1 MLHGVDYILAKQTL
15 GDEFGV
21 YRAYRPEVDNLQTFL
36 LFSCSR
42 RNDALRYGSGV
53 ANVLNVPF
61 RNNLPKADLNE
72 GGDDT
77 GGACLTPETPS
88 EPSCSV
94 SKPKRVMG
102 IGPKIRRLIRDGAL
116 DNEIV
121 DQLLDLYLA
130 AGHTKQSGMDLLV
143 SYIKEIRKHG

>member
-77 GGACLTPETPS
+77 GGAW
-88 EPSCSV
+88 
-94 SKPKRVMG
+94 G

>member
-15 GDEFGV
+15 GDEYGV
-21 YRAYRPEVDNLQTFL
+21 YRGHWIMDYPQTFL

-42 RNDALRYGSGV
+42 RNDALRYGSGI
-53 ANVLNVPF
+53 ADVLNVPF

-77 GGACLTPETPS
+77 DGACSTPETPS
-88 EPSCSV
+88 APSCSV

-116 DNEIV
+116 DNEII

-130 AGHTKQSGMDLLV
+130 AGHTKQSGKALLAM
-143 SYIKEIRKHG
+143 YIKDIRKHG